1 MNMGKSRMIRG
12 EAVSRMES
20 DVVRGRN
27 CRSYVASLLRM
38 TTTASLRMT
47 RALALRMTETAALG
61 ALAFAAVLGLLTLTA
76 ASGAAQTIAIE
87 GGRVHTM
94 AGAPIDGATVL
105 IRDGRIAE
113 VGLNV
118 TVPAG
123 AQRIDARGKVVTPG
137 FFDSNTNLTLVEVG
151 AVQGT
156 RDFSMASWEG
166 PEADYVAAAFNVAD
180 GINPN
185 SVLIPVTRIGGVT
198 TAVARPQGGLI
209 SGQAAVV
216 DLEGD
221 DVQDLVVRNPVGMF
235 ATLGERSQSAGGG
248 ARAGA
253 TLRLRQVLDDA
264 RFYMRNRDAF
274 NRGETRALAASRLD
288 LEAMLPVL
296 RGEIPFVIEA
306 HRASDI
312 RTALRIANEY
322 DLRLVLLGA
331 TEGWMLASEIARAGV
346 PVLVKVLQ
354 NLPEDF
360 ERLGARYDN
369 AALLREAG
377 VTVAITS
384 SDTHN
389 ARNIKQEAGNA
400 VAYGL
405 PYDEAL
411 RAITVT
417 PAQIWGVSDT
427 HGTLEAG
434 KVANVVVWGGD
445 PLELLTPVEA
455 VIVDG
460 RAVPMTSRQTELRD
474 RYVDPDNP
482 RRTYE
487 GGR

>member
-1 MNMGKSRMIRG
+1 MNVLFKSI
-12 EAVSRMES
+12 AVAA
-20 DVVRGRN
+20 G
-27 CRSYVASLLRM
+27 
-38 TTTASLRMT
+38 
-47 RALALRMTETAALG
+47 AALS
-61 ALAFAAVLGLLTLTA
+61 AAPAG
-76 ASGAAQTIAIE
+76 AQTIAIE

-94 AGAPIDGATVL
+94 AGAPIDGATIL
-105 IRDGRIAE
+105 IRDGRIIE
-113 VGLNV
+113 VGRGV
-118 TVPAG
+118 SVPAG

-137 FFDSNTNLTLVEVG
+137 LFESNTNLTLVEVG

-156 RDFSMASWEG
+156 RDFSMEQGEG
-166 PEADYVAAAFNVAD
+166 EDADFVSAAFNVAD

-185 SVLIPVTRIGGVT
+185 SIVIPVTRIGGVT
-198 TAVARPQGGLI
+198 TAVTRPEGGLI
-209 SGQAAVV
+209 SGQGAVV
-216 DLEGD
+216 DLAGEA
-221 DVQDLVVRNPVGMF
+221 VRDLVARNPVGMF
-235 ATLGERSQSAGGG
+235 ATLGERSQRAGGG

-264 RFYMRNRDAF
+264 RFYMRNRAAF
-274 NRGETRALAASRLD
+274 NRGESRALAASRLD
-288 LEAMLPVL
+288 LEAMVPVL
-296 RGEIPFVIEA
+296 EGAIPLVIEA

-312 RTALRIANEY
+312 RTALSIAEEY
-322 DLRLVLLGA
+322 EIRLVLMGA

-346 PVLVKVLQ
+346 PVIVKVLQ
-354 NLPEDF
+354 NLPESF

-411 RAITVT
+411 RAITVV
-417 PAQIWGVSDT
+417 PAQIWGVADT

-434 KVANVVVWGGD
+434 KVANVVVWDGD
-445 PLELLTPVEA
+445 PLELLTSVEA
-455 VIVDG
+455 VVVEG
-460 RAVPMTSRQTELRD
+460 RQVPLISRQTELRD
-474 RYVDPDNP
+474 RYLAPASD